1 MDNTSWYAWDDM
13 TPWRFAILIGVAL
26 VTWAVIKLVE
36 RFGASDGAAGQPDDH
51 LGDDDIV
58 TNPTFRH
65 FAGNMYHRHDE
76 D

>member
-1 MDNTSWYAWDDM
+1 MDNTAWYAWDDM
-13 TPWRFAILIGVAL
+13 TPWRFAILIGVVL

-36 RFGASDGAAGQPDDH
+36 RFGGSDDAAGEPDDL
-51 LGDDDIV
+51 LGDDNIV

-65 FAGNMYHRHDE
+65 FAGNMYHRHDG